1 MSKSITADTPVALEA
16 PRKPHGER
24 CGSDDVRRSEAIS
37 VQEVGIQHHFLQCF
51 IQAVDPSTADNHCP
65 APTVEVYSLYSALQ
79 HVTALQR
86 IQLYSALQ
94 STASTAAL
102 WCDVFYVGLTPRA
115 SFSDNK

>member
-1 MSKSITADTPVALEA
+1 MADTPVALEA
-16 PRKPHGER
+16 SRKPHGER

-51 IQAVDPSTADNHCP
+51 IQAVDPSTADKHCP

-94 STASTAAL
+94 STASTADLCSVSAAAL
-102 WCDVFYVGLTPRA
+102 
-115 SFSDNK
+115 

>member
-65 APTVEVYSLYSALQ
+65 APTVEVYSSTARNGSTAY
-79 HVTALQR
+79 TALQR
-86 IQLYSALQ
+86 STVYSLYSRPLALPPCVWL
-94 STASTAAL
+94 APL
-102 WCDVFYVGLTPRA
+102 RHLI
-115 SFSDNK
+115 